1 MRRFTFI
8 LLTAI
13 LLASCTGKVN
23 RDGFAIVIDRQ
34 SYKEAKAEID
44 RYMQVVEG
52 RGLLKV

>member
-44 RYMQVVEG
+44 RHINHKES
-52 RGLLKV
+52 R